1 MIRALVVDDEYF
13 VRKGF
18 ISTMQWAEFEITVVG
33 EASNGRKAL
42 ELMEQES
49 VDLLIT
55 DLAMP
60 VMNGFD
66 LMQEVRERFPH
77 VHMTVLTCHED
88 FKYIQDALRL
98 GAIDYIVKTELEN
111 DLMQEALRRITMRIR
126 GLNDTRQ
133 SGHEQSHGMESVVWS
148 EDDEKRLQALIDEW
162 LPLYW
167 ALKEPQFDSLCKRME
182 EMELPISKLHKVM
195 HYLLVE
201 WNRTLNSDF
210 LHVWLTKAESIDS
223 WMSWCRFMTEFRNH
237 IQRMFHRSSY
247 PEDVV
252 LRILEAAELAK
263 LHQDYKLTQNE
274 VARKMMLSRGY
285 FSKCFKDLMGITYQ
299 DYIKELR
306 LTRAMTLLLQTSKS
320 IADIAEE
327 CGFLDHRYF
336 SRQFREK
343 TGLLPSE
350 YRHRQV

>member
-1 MIRALVVDDEYF
+1 MIKALVVDDEYF

-18 ISTMQWAEFEITVVG
+18 ISTMQWSAFDVTVVG
-33 EASNGRKAL
+33 EASNGKKAL
-42 ELMEQES
+42 ELLEQEP

-60 VMNGFD
+60 IMNGFD
-66 LMQEVRERFPH
+66 LMQEVRTRFPH
-77 VHMTVLTCHED
+77 VHMSVLTCHED
-88 FKYIQDALRL
+88 FKYIQEALRL

-111 DLMQEALRRITMRIR
+111 DKMQEALRRITMRIHN
-126 GLNDTRQ
+126 LNEASRNGQETWLLAPK
-133 SGHEQSHGMESVVWS
+133 EWS
-148 EDDEKRLQALIDEW
+148 EQDEKRLQAQIDEW

-167 ALKEPQFDSLCKRME
+167 ALKDAQFESLCRQIE
-182 EMELPISKLHKVM
+182 EINPPLSKLHKVI
-195 HYLLVE
+195 HYLMVE

-210 LHVWLTKAESIDS
+210 LHEWLTKAESIDS
-223 WMSWCRFMTEFRNH
+223 WSSWRTFIAEFRGH
-237 IQRMFHRSSY
+237 IRQMFHVSAY

-263 LHQDYKLTQNE
+263 LHQGFKLTQNE
-274 VARKMMLSRGY
+274 MAYKMKLSRGY
-285 FSKCFKDLMGITYQ
+285 FSKCFKDLMGISYQ

-306 LTRAMTLLLQTSKS
+306 LARAMTLLLQTSKP

-343 TGLLPSE
+343 TGMLPSE
-350 YRHRQV
+350 YRSRHV

>member
-18 ISTMQWAEFEITVVG
+18 ISTMDWAAFEVTVVG

-42 ELMEQES
+42 EWMEREP

-66 LMQEVRERFPH
+66 LMQEVRGRYPH
-77 VHMTVLTCHED
+77 VHMAVLTCHED
-88 FKYIQDALRL
+88 FKYIQEALRL

-111 DLMQEALRRITMRIR
+111 DQMQEALRRITMRIR
-126 GLNDTRQ
+126 DLSEAPRGGLNPLPTVRT
-133 SGHEQSHGMESVVWS
+133 EWS
-148 EDDEKRLQALIDEW
+148 ERDEERLQAQIDEW

-167 ALKEPQFDSLCKRME
+167 VLKDAQFDALCDRME
-182 EMELPISKLHKVM
+182 EMNPPLSKLHNVM

-201 WNRTLNSDF
+201 WNRMLHSQF
-210 LHVWLTKAESIDS
+210 LHEWLTKAEAVDS
-223 WMSWCRFMTEFRNH
+223 WPAWRAFISEFRGH
-237 IQRMFHRSSY
+237 VRHLFHVSSY

-252 LRILEAAELAK
+252 LRILEAAESAK
-263 LHQDYKLTQNE
+263 LRDFYLTQNE
-274 VARKMMLSRGY
+274 MAYKLKLSRGY
-285 FSKCFKDLMGITYQ
+285 FSKCFKDLLGISYQ
-299 DYIKELR
+299 DYMKELR
-306 LTRAMTLLLQTSKS
+306 LARAMNLLLQSSKP

-327 CGFLDHRYF
+327 CGYLDHRYF

-343 TGLLPSE
+343 TGMLPSE
-350 YRHRQV
+350 YRSRHV